1 MQQVIHLSSQTF
13 PDRDI
18 RLNAAIDSAM
28 SMATKNRAGGILVT
42 RHAPA
47 HFTVAIT
54 PEVPY
59 GQVRETNDMTAHK
72 QRRLSRSEQEE

>member
-1 MQQVIHLSSQTF
+1 MQQVIHLSSQTS
-13 PDRDI
+13 PERDI

-28 SMATKNRAGGILVT
+28 SIATKDRAGGILIT

-59 GQVRETNDMTAHK
+59 GQVREIDLMTALE
-72 QRRLSRSEQEE
+72 QRRLSRPEQKE